1 MKRAIFV
8 LSVLVC
14 SITMMAEPVL
24 RHIDTNGP
32 KGASLFKEDAN
43 GFAEYKAVVPFQINF
58 EEALANVEAWAKS
71 LGMGVAVKNLKTE
84 DKTVSFQGKVNVNE
98 DLTLFRIMVGDSA
111 RYYAKAESQ
120 LYFDCI
126 IEIREGRL
134 RILFNNILSER
145 ESISGDYIESEGPV
159 NDIYWN
165 RINGIKQQQA
175 KAKNKKAK
183 KYAKAIDFENKLYSI
198 EYQVIADIAQS
209 LRTSMISYT
218 EEEW

>member
-1 MKRAIFV
+1 MKRIIFV

-14 SITMMAEPVL
+14 SMSLMAEPVM

-43 GFAEYKAVVPFQINF
+43 GFAEYKAVVPFQVNYD
-58 EEALANVEAWAKS
+58 EAVANVEAWAKS

-84 DKTVSFQGKVNVNE
+84 ENIVSFSGKVNINE

-120 LYFDCI
+120 LYFNCI

-145 ESISGDYIESEGPV
+145 ESLKGNYIESEGPI

-165 RINGIKQQQA
+165 RINGIKQMQA
-175 KAKNKKAK
+175 KAKNKNSK
-183 KYAKAIDFENKLYSI
+183 KTTKAINFENKLYSI
-198 EYQVIADIAQS
+198 EYQVIADLAQS